1 MAKAAPGELKLRAL
15 TADDL
20 RAVTHIHS
28 AAFPASAMTALGDEA
43 VRRYYLWQLE
53 GPHEVTTAA
62 AFHGIEMAGFY
73 FGGIFRGALSGFLAR
88 ERNYLAW
95 RIVTH
100 PWLVMNPL
108 FRDRLGTGLRVLR
121 KKVWATQPASATKP
135 SATNR
140 PREFGILA
148 IAVHPSFQGLGV
160 GQALM
165 AHAESAARAGHF
177 QQMQLN
183 VAPDNQ
189 QAVRFYER
197 LGWQRVVKSV
207 PDRPGHEWK
216 GDMIKPLA

>member
-1 MAKAAPGELKLRAL
+1 MAKAAPHELRLRAL

-20 RAVTHIHS
+20 LAVTHIHR

-43 VRRYYLWQLE
+43 VSRYYRWQLE
-53 GPHEVTTAA
+53 GPHEVTAVA

-88 ERNYLAW
+88 ERGYLAW
-95 RIVTH
+95 RIATH
-100 PWLVMNPL
+100 PWLALNPL
-108 FRDRLGTGLRVLR
+108 FRDRLATGLRVLR
-121 KKVWATQPASATKP
+121 KKVWVQAAPAAATAQAQA
-135 SATNR
+135 AAVIR

-165 AHAESAARAGHF
+165 AHAESAARAQGF
-177 QQMQLN
+177 QQMQLS

-189 QAVRFYER
+189 QAIRFYER
-197 LGWQRVVKSV
+197 LGWQRVTAH
-207 PDRPGHEWK
+207 DREWQ
-216 GDMIKPLA
+216 GNMSKPLA